1 MRRACSC
8 RVASAKRPGS
18 QVVARLQGMS
28 DWQRQKLTATNDFRS
43 GSAHDRMVLD
53 VQNLREVGP
62 MEAAGLLREG
72 NALAYKRLDP
82 AIWRAL
88 DELAG
93 GVPSSVDGDE
103 RAWAAP
109 PVPLTLRDAVARER
123 NRFFPR
129 FRSNFDAQF
138 QARRAGSPRAWGKG
152 GGQVPTLA
160 LVDESDLTGQV
171 SLKQAVQAMREATRK
186 EGFGFDLR
194 TRAVMREQPSEDEF
208 VNPWGAEFVCD
219 ALGSTCR
226 ALLPDKADWHRVMEH
241 LVRALT
247 PELVLLNKE
256 QDALFLQHDIL
267 PILQVRMRK
276 RVGAGAAANA
286 APDDAGDLF
295 HQVAAMFAPAPPTPL
310 ESHQA
315 APHQAAN
322 AAPTEQQLR
331 SMLMHALYM
340 LDARSAGLPDPPP
353 SREPNATGTRE
364 GGGKGLAGIARTVA
378 ADGGP
383 KLDPITINI
392 LTAVLNEVFDN
403 PYLPAAIKT
412 LFGRLQIPMLKA
424 ALIDRGV
431 LAQPGHGV
439 RRFFDALAAAS
450 VGLRP
455 DIDEDARFIALANR
469 LVADIGNQPAENLGK
484 FSEARAELE
493 AFLDA
498 ERALFNANLEQ
509 ALPPLVALDE
519 QIAAMALVRT
529 ALAVHLAGKDV
540 PPEIRAYLNRE
551 GVSRLAALKLRDPP
565 DDAAWQL
572 EMAWIDDLV
581 WSVAPGADPHARQRL
596 VPMVPRLVRAIS
608 EDWPNDAIGA
618 AQRKDFLAW
627 LFEKHV
633 RAMTLPPDPAP
644 ATDDMGPPT
653 LPLQASAVPQSSPQ
667 PGAVAELDALLHGDW
682 CAFDAVDDAP
692 PLLARFAWRSP
703 HGTQLLFTHRDGA
716 IAVLHTPESL
726 AAKFRAGSAR
736 VVFETA
742 SLFDRA
748 MERMIAAPVAA
759 EV

>member
-1 MRRACSC
+1 
-8 RVASAKRPGS
+8 
-18 QVVARLQGMS
+18 
-28 DWQRQKLTATNDFRS
+28 LTATNDFRS

-62 MEAAGLLREG
+62 MEAAGLVREA
-72 NALAYKRLDP
+72 NALAYKRFDP
-82 AIWRAL
+82 AMWRAL

-93 GVPSSVDGDE
+93 GFPSSVEGVE
-103 RAWAAP
+103 RARAAPAAP
-109 PVPLTLRDAVARER
+109 PTLRDAVARER
-123 NRFFPR
+123 NRFFPH
-129 FRSNFDAQF
+129 FRSDFDALF
-138 QARRAGSPRAWGKG
+138 QARRAGTPRAWGKG
-152 GGQVPTLA
+152 GSQVPTLA
-160 LVDESDLTGQV
+160 LVEESDLTGQV
-171 SLKQAVQAMREATRK
+171 SLKQAVQAMRAATRK

-194 TRAVMREQPSEDEF
+194 TRAVLREQPSEDEF
-208 VNPWGAEFVCD
+208 VNPWGAELVCD

-226 ALLPDKADWHRVMEH
+226 ALLPDKALWHHAMEH

-247 PELVLLNKE
+247 PELVLLNQE

-276 RVGAGAAANA
+276 RVGASAAANA
-286 APDDAGDLF
+286 GSGDAGDLF
-295 HQVAAMFAPAPPTPL
+295 HQVAAMFAPASTAAL

-331 SMLMHALYM
+331 SMLMHALLM
-340 LDARSAGLPDPPP
+340 LDARSAGLPEPAI
-353 SREPNATGTRE
+353 SRGPDAAGTSE
-364 GGGKGLAGIARTVA
+364 GGGKSLAGIARTVA
-378 ADGGP
+378 AEGGP
-383 KLDPITINI
+383 KLDPVTIKI
-392 LTAVLNEVFDN
+392 LTAVLNEIFDN

-431 LAQPGHGV
+431 LEQPGHGV

-455 DIDEDARFIALANR
+455 DIAEDARFIALANR
-469 LVADIGNQPAENLGK
+469 LVADINNQPAENLEK
-484 FSEARAELE
+484 FTDARAELE
-493 AFLDA
+493 VFLDA
-498 ERALFNANLEQ
+498 ERAQYNANLEQ

-519 QIAAMALVRT
+519 QAAAMTLVRT
-529 ALAVHLAGKDV
+529 ALAVHLAGKRI
-540 PPEIRAYLNRE
+540 PPEIRAYLDRE
-551 GVSRLAALKLRDPP
+551 GVNRLTALKLHDPP

-581 WSVAPGADPHARQRL
+581 WSVAPGEDPHARQKL
-596 VPMVPRLVRAIS
+596 VQMVPRLVRTIS
-608 EDWPNDAIGA
+608 DDWPTDAVGS
-618 AQRKDFLAW
+618 AQRKDLLAW
-627 LFEKHV
+627 LFEAHV
-633 RAMTLPPDPAP
+633 RAMTSQPDSAH
-644 ATDDMGPPT
+644 ASDDTGPPT
-653 LPLQASAVPQSSPQ
+653 IPLHRLDVPESSKQ
-667 PGAVAELDALLHGDW
+667 PGTVAELDALLHGDW

-703 HGTQLLFTHRDGA
+703 HGTQLLFTHRDGT

-726 AAKFRAGSAR
+726 AARFRAGNVR

-748 MERMIAAPVAA
+748 MERMIATPVAA
-759 EV
+759 ED